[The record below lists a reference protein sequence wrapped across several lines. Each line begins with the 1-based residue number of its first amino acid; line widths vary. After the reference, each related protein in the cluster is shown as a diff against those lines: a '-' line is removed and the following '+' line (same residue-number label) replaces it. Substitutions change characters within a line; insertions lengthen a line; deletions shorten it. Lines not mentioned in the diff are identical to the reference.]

1 MALTAVLLGTLL
13 AGCTASVGGYGEGT
27 SDVPVPTVG
36 AAPPS
41 SSSGRPT
48 FTIPPPVPG
57 PPQAEV
63 PPADPP
69 VAAAPVDPAAP
80 AAPAAPA
87 DRPELAADVLADE
100 CLLEPSDVQML
111 IGQAVAPPRQEQG
124 ERGAQCV
131 FATGAGAV
139 GSGTDVLTIDVY
151 QPREGV
157 PADAVQG
164 DEPGRRSLRGLGEAA
179 AVVDNAPGAVLQVA
193 GEEYLVTIA
202 VLTTVPTDAGWRIVG
217 RSALAA
223 LPG

>member
-36 AAPPS
+36 AAPS
-41 SSSGRPT
+41 SSAGGRPT

-63 PPADPP
+63 PPADPQVPPP
-69 VAAAPVDPAAP
+69 VEPPAAAPVE
-80 AAPAAPA
+80 A
-87 DRPELAADVLADE
+87 DRPELAA
-100 CLLEPSDVQML
+100 
-111 IGQAVAPPRQEQG
+111 
-124 ERGAQCV
+124 
-131 FATGAGAV
+131 
-139 GSGTDVLTIDVY
+139 DVLTIDVY

-193 GEEYLVTIA
+193 GEQYLVTIA

-217 RSALAA
+217 RSALSN
-223 LPG
+223 LPR